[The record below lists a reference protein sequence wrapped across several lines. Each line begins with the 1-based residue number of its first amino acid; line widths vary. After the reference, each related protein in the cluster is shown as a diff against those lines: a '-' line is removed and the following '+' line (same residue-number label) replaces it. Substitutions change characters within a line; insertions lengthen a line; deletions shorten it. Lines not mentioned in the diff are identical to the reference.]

1 MGPIFNNVVDCNS
14 FLTRFQF
21 PFVVVKSKRWIARE
35 GGGLHA
41 LHIGSTLQEI
51 FTITTGSSN
60 YNSFWFS
67 ARYCLGTKHFTFLK
81 GPTKGF
87 RTILSSP
94 SSSSPFISHLLGR
107 GDFQETTRLIG
118 EATSVVNMFVIKLW
132 ICGLANSDSFYLK
145 NSMIFLLKVKKLVK
159 PVIDIAREF
168 QILGLQLVEYCKLF
182 KISTTVMWSI
192 AIGYSCNK
200 LRNIGG
206 NSWLW

>member
-1 MGPIFNNVVDCNS
+1 MV
-14 FLTRFQF
+14 
-21 PFVVVKSKRWIARE
+21 
-35 GGGLHA
+35 
-41 LHIGSTLQEI
+41 
-51 FTITTGSSN
+51 
-60 YNSFWFS
+60 
-67 ARYCLGTKHFTFLK
+67 
-81 GPTKGF
+81 
-87 RTILSSP
+87 
-94 SSSSPFISHLLGR
+94 GR

-118 EATSVVNMFVIKLW
+118 EATSVVNMFVIELW

-168 QILGLQLVEYCKLF
+168 QVLGLQLVEYCKLF